1 VGPARMIAES
11 LTPKPGIREQSAQ
24 SGHIKLR
31 QTRFSGRPQQTPR
44 HRRGS
49 PNLQNEGVLM
59 TRRKIIAQMIIGS
72 ETRPIKAK
80 FRNASSL
87 WDTHQRDLWVLHFIR
102 RSPPRP
108 SNIVQHDCGNVN
120 DPPSATETRGTSS
133 RALVVAVRPTQRH
146 DFSTREL
153 DVVIGVRIIPAQVLP
168 PITPFVPPAP
178 RCSSYESPASGTG

>member
-1 VGPARMIAES
+1 
-11 LTPKPGIREQSAQ
+11 
-24 SGHIKLR
+24 
-31 QTRFSGRPQQTPR
+31 
-44 HRRGS
+44 
-49 PNLQNEGVLM
+49 M
-59 TRRKIIAQMIIGS
+59 TRRRIIAQMIIGS

-120 DPPSATETRGTSS
+120 DPPSATEMAGYLESCSCRCGAAHSATRLFHSS
-133 RALVVAVRPTQRH
+133 
-146 DFSTREL
+146 

-168 PITPFVPPAP
+168 PTTPFAPPAP
-178 RCSSYESPASGTG
+178 RCSS